1 METLVEMFRIIYIT
15 VQNFLKKK
23 TVQKK
28 VASNVERA
36 RRSSLLFWLQFTPS
50 ESCTSSSFLSNHD
63 AQDIF
68 VILAWS

>member
-50 ESCTSSSFLSNHD
+50 ESCTSSSFWSNHD

>member
-50 ESCTSSSFLSNHD
+50 SSF
-63 AQDIF
+63 
-68 VILAWS
+68 